1 MHSLAHLRTNLR
13 SETTH
18 LESTTI
24 RRHIVGL
31 ASNPRRSVT
40 VGHGRRIV
48 LFVFIVRVFIHFPYV
63 EGYKKKNS
71 LAPTYRTRWY
81 EAIVSL
87 DREFLERGS
96 STLFLF
102 PGQRPGYRSIEAQI
116 KRKDPM
122 RFSLSEWRIEFK
134 SDNYR

>member
-63 EGYKKKNS
+63 EGYKKKK
-71 LAPTYRTRWY
+71 
-81 EAIVSL
+81 IH
-87 DREFLERGS
+87 
-96 STLFLF
+96 
-102 PGQRPGYRSIEAQI
+102 
-116 KRKDPM
+116 
-122 RFSLSEWRIEFK
+122 
-134 SDNYR
+134 